1 MRKSKI
7 LYILNNV
14 RNPIE
19 LKEFKE
25 QLADFVIKDSN
36 SFTNL

>member
-1 MRKSKI
+1 MRKLNI
-7 LYILNNV
+7 WYILNYV

-19 LKEFKE
+19 LKEFKD

-36 SFTNL
+36 SFTNT

>member
-19 LKEFKE
+19 LKDFKDH
-25 QLADFVIKDSN
+25 LADFVIKDSN